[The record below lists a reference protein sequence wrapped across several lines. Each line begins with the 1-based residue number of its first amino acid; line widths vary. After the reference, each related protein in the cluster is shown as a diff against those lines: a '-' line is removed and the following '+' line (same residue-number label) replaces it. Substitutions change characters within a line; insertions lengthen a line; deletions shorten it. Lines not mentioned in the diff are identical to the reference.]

1 MSKPDGEVNDQV
13 EVLKEAVHQDDT
25 LSQTSSVKSLVR
37 SFKSRVTASQ
47 ASTSASQ
54 IQSLQKELEQEKLAR
69 LTLEKQL

>member
-1 MSKPDGEVNDQV
+1 M
-13 EVLKEAVHQDDT
+13 

-47 ASTSASQ
+47 TAASNLTSASQ
-54 IQSLQKELEQEKLAR
+54 IMSLKQELEQEKLAR